1 MNKFVKYFS
10 MIMSFIIFVLIIKY
24 FYFDTKIGFDTEIVE
39 LNYSAFPMFIDV
51 IIFALVS
58 PLLVY
63 GITIELLDKIINVMH
78 SIKCKVKSN

>member
-1 MNKFVKYFS
+1 MDRFVKYLS
-10 MIMSFIIFVLIIKY
+10 MSVSFIIFVLIIKY

-51 IIFALVS
+51 IIFVLVS

-63 GITIELLDKIINVMH
+63 GITTELLDKVINVMH

>member
-1 MNKFVKYFS
+1 MNRFVKYIS
-10 MIMSFIIFVLIIKY
+10 MIVSFIIFVLIIKY

-63 GITIELLDKIINVMH
+63 GKTAELLDKVINVMH
-78 SIKCKVKSN
+78 SIKSKVKSN

>member
-1 MNKFVKYFS
+1 MNRFVKYLS
-10 MIMSFIIFVLIIKY
+10 MIVSFIIFVLIIKY

-63 GITIELLDKIINVMH
+63 GITIELLDKI
-78 SIKCKVKSN
+78 SK

>member
-1 MNKFVKYFS
+1 MDRFVKYLS
-10 MIMSFIIFVLIIKY
+10 TIVSFIIFVLIIKY

-63 GITIELLDKIINVMH
+63 GITTELLDKVINVMH

>member
-1 MNKFVKYFS
+1 MNKFVKYLS
-10 MIMSFIIFVLIIKY
+10 MIVSFIIFVLIIKY

>member
-1 MNKFVKYFS
+1 MNRFVKYLS
-10 MIMSFIIFVLIIKY
+10 MIVSFIIFVLIIKY

-63 GITIELLDKIINVMH
+63 GITIEILDKIINVMH
-78 SIKCKVKSN
+78 SIKSKVKSN

>member
-1 MNKFVKYFS
+1 MNRFVKYLS
-10 MIMSFIIFVLIIKY
+10 MIVSFIIFVLIIKY
-24 FYFDTKIGFDTEIVE
+24 FYFDTKIGFDTEIVK

-63 GITIELLDKIINVMH
+63 GITAELLDKVINVMH
-78 SIKCKVKSN
+78 SIKSKVKSN

>member
-1 MNKFVKYFS
+1 MNRFVKYLS
-10 MIMSFIIFVLIIKY
+10 MIVSFIIFVLIIKY
-24 FYFDTKIGFDTEIVE
+24 FYFDTKIGFDTEKVE

-63 GITIELLDKIINVMH
+63 GITIELLDKVINVMH
-78 SIKCKVKSN
+78 SIKSKVKSN

>member
-1 MNKFVKYFS
+1 MDRFVKYLS
-10 MIMSFIIFVLIIKY
+10 TIVSFIIFVLIIKY

-63 GITIELLDKIINVMH
+63 EITIELLDKIINVMH

>member
-1 MNKFVKYFS
+1 MNRFVKYIS
-10 MIMSFIIFVLIIKY
+10 MIVSFIIFVLIIKY

-63 GITIELLDKIINVMH
+63 GITAELLDKVINVMH
-78 SIKCKVKSN
+78 SIKSKVKSN

>member
-1 MNKFVKYFS
+1 MDRFVKYLS
-10 MIMSFIIFVLIIKY
+10 MIVSFIIFVLIIKY

-63 GITIELLDKIINVMH
+63 GITTELLDKVINVMH
-78 SIKCKVKSN
+78 SIKSKVKSN